1 MAKQKKEPSGKT
13 VYEVVVTPQV
23 AQTRSDGTGSRRV
36 WIGEGDD
43 RILLEFTRAPTYLAE
58 VPVEIEQDPHLLVKE
73 VPEEDMAQVGGKVT
87 SLLKAERIQ
96 ENSAAPATA
105 LTSESS
111 AATPPAPAP
120 SSPRAPRQARVRKSS
135 RHPRTSSG
143 A

>member
-1 MAKQKKEPSGKT
+1 MAKQKKEPSGTT

-36 WIGEGDD
+36 WVGEGDD

-58 VPVEIEQDPHLLVKE
+58 VPLEIEQDPHLLVKQ
-73 VPEEDMAQVGGKVT
+73 VPEEDMAQVGGKLT

-96 ENSAAPATA
+96 ENDAALAEA
-105 LTSESS
+105 QISKQQ
-111 AATPPAPAP
+111 APPP
-120 SSPRAPRQARVRKSS
+120 SSPRPARQARVRKSS